1 MADLRLSHRDYFWT
15 LIKEVCAMQEIL
27 TKISDGIPDLFP
39 AAIDFEVVP
48 GIQLNEIPEWDS
60 MSSVN
65 FKIFLEETFGV
76 RIPDDLLEGESTL
89 QDVIMFIRRN
99 D

>member
-1 MADLRLSHRDYFWT
+1 
-15 LIKEVCAMQEIL
+15 MQEIL
-27 TKISDGIPDLFP
+27 VKIQDIIPDLFP
-39 AAIDFEVVP
+39 AAIGFSIAPDTL
-48 GIQLNEIPEWDS
+48 LNEIPEWDS

-76 RIPDDLLEGESTL
+76 RIPDDLLEGESSL
-89 QDVIMFIRRN
+89 ADIIKFIRT